1 MDRVN
6 KKKCKNKTKGL
17 LVCVLMTGMI
27 AVGGRS
33 SRTQGNNTLG
43 TLMMSQFEKELYSDI
58 LKTYTPAMTYD
69 QTKDSREYFKR
80 VLPLYSYMKNNEV
93 YDTAS
98 ESELTYEMIRAKEAA
113 DENHVDEKTGELVS
127 RNKDEESEK
136 KSQKPVD
143 EIFPRKN

>member
-1 MDRVN
+1 
-6 KKKCKNKTKGL
+6 
-17 LVCVLMTGMI
+17 
-27 AVGGRS
+27 
-33 SRTQGNNTLG
+33 
-43 TLMMSQFEKELYSDI
+43 MMSQFEKELYSDI

-69 QTKDSREYFKR
+69 QIKDSREYFKR

-136 KSQKPVD
+136 KKSEAGGEFFQGK
-143 EIFPRKN
+143 ISGF

>member
-1 MDRVN
+1 
-6 KKKCKNKTKGL
+6 
-17 LVCVLMTGMI
+17 
-27 AVGGRS
+27 
-33 SRTQGNNTLG
+33 
-43 TLMMSQFEKELYSDI
+43 
-58 LKTYTPAMTYD
+58 MTYD

-136 KSQKPVD
+136 KVRS
-143 EIFPRKN
+143 RW